1 MRLGSTQTDSDMLT
15 VMKLSMAFQRD
26 SKIHLKGNF
35 VKNFKYLNTVPF
47 FILFFS
53 LFVFQIFCVK
63 FSLKLIN
70 FLKRVQTTQAPA
82 FNDLCPSQNNL

>member
-1 MRLGSTQTDSDMLT
+1 MRLGLTQTDSDMLT
-15 VMKLSMAFQRD
+15 VRKVSIAFQTD
-26 SKIHLKGNF
+26 SKIHLKENF

-47 FILFFS
+47 FILFF

-70 FLKRVQTTQAPA
+70 FLKRVQITQAPA